1 MKYIITSLSLL
12 ILIMNTGKAQKIE
25 DVFIQSHI
33 TKLTNAKAYT
43 LKVAKL
49 MPEAKYDF
57 KPHADEMNFG
67 RQLVHISQNLCWLS
81 SSYLNEGANPLTDE
95 DGKLTS
101 KKDIAALVARAYD
114 FAIAAV
120 KNLPVKSLTDTV
132 KFFVGPMNKLQIINL
147 IEDHQTHHRAQ
158 LLVYLRLNG
167 IKPPDY
173 VGW

>member
-1 MKYIITSLSLL
+1 M
-12 ILIMNTGKAQKIE
+12 AQRIE

-43 LKVAKL
+43 LKVAEL
-49 MPEAKYDF
+49 MPETKYDF
-57 KPHADEMNFG
+57 KPHADEMDFG
-67 RQLVHISQNLCWLS
+67 WQLIHISQNLCWLS
-81 SSYLNEGANPLTDE
+81 SSYINEDANPLTAE

-101 KKDIAALVARAYD
+101 KKDISSLVAKAYD
-114 FAIAAV
+114 FAIAALQ
-120 KNLPVKSLTDTV
+120 NLPIKSLTDTV
-132 KFFVGPMNKLQIINL
+132 KFFAGPMNRLQIINL